1 MSEFVAKPGAG
12 AASGP
17 SDLDEGQ
24 YASIFAGAPDGI
36 LVVDQSGQIVAT
48 NGRASDQFGYDKGE
62 LAGTSLEALVPPQ
75 FRGKHADLRAQF
87 DPAAGW
93 RPMGAGL
100 AISGVRKD
108 GTEFPI
114 EISLAALDG
123 GQDTYVVA
131 SVRDLSDWDRG
142 RKMRSATIRATE
154 RERHRISAELHDD
167 TLQHCAAL
175 LIQLRLLAN
184 GTPPELGDRILEV
197 RNQLEGVARKI
208 RRIAS
213 GLRPPELDQVGIEG
227 ALRAWIRIQ
236 EGLGEKPRFRINM
249 ERVDESLSHEE
260 RLTVFRILQ
269 EAITN
274 AVNHAEASLV
284 EVNLKV
290 QAGRVVGSVSD
301 DGTGFDFAEARDR
314 PAGLGLAGMLER
326 ANMIGAELR
335 LDTRIHHGSS
345 VEVRVGHKSSSSTE
359 EPSP

>member
-1 MSEFVAKPGAG
+1 MSQRPRTPRATAS
-12 AASGP
+12 AADP
-17 SDLDEGQ
+17 DLDEDQ

-36 LVVDQSGQIVAT
+36 IVVDQRGIIVAT
-48 NGRASDQFGYDKGE
+48 NARACEQFGYGKGE
-62 LAGTSLEALVPPQ
+62 LAGASIETLVPPRL
-75 FRGKHADLRAQF
+75 RGAHAGLRTQF
-87 DPAAGW
+87 DPEVGW

-100 AISGVRKD
+100 AISGIRKD
-108 GTEFPI
+108 SSEFPL

-123 GQDTYVVA
+123 GRDSFVVA
-131 SVRDLSDWDRG
+131 SVRDLSDWDRD

-184 GTPPELGDRILEV
+184 GAPPELGDQILEV

-213 GLRPPELDQVGIEG
+213 GLRPPDLDHVGIEG

-236 EGLGEKPRFRINM
+236 EGLGEEPRFRISV
-249 ERVDESLSHEE
+249 ERVDEALTAEE

-274 AVNHAEASLV
+274 AVNHAEASLI
-284 EVNLKV
+284 EVRLGIRD
-290 QAGRVVGSVSD
+290 GRVIGSVTD

-314 PAGLGLAGMLER
+314 PTGLGLAGMLER

-335 LDTRIHHGSS
+335 LDTRIRHGSS
-345 VEVRVGHKSSSSTE
+345 VNVRVGPKPSSLAE
-359 EPSP
+359 EQGS